1 MSEAKCGKSS
11 PGFRDEAVAHPGHPC
26 CGAYAMPTW
35 SERARSL
42 KRDALALALALR
54 DPRVPWYVKVL
65 GAGIIAYALS
75 PIDLIPDFIP
85 LLGYLDELVLLPL
98 GLLLV
103 GRLIPSDILD
113 EHRAAATAITARP
126 VSRMGAAMVV
136 AAWILAAIALAAA
149 LLAWRRSMIR

>member
-1 MSEAKCGKSS
+1 
-11 PGFRDEAVAHPGHPC
+11 
-26 CGAYAMPTW
+26 MPTW

-42 KRDALALALALR
+42 KRDAVALALALR

-65 GAGIIAYALS
+65 GAGVVAYALS

-85 LLGYLDELVLLPL
+85 VLGYLDELVLLPL

-103 GRLIPSDILD
+103 ARLIPQGILD
-113 EHRAAATAITARP
+113 EHRAAAAAIIARP
-126 VSRMGAAMVV
+126 VSRVGAAMVI

-149 LLAWRRSMIR
+149 LLAWRRSTIR